1 MFLILI
7 MDFGWHLPSTFKSFY
22 SLNKSHTVGILSWS
36 NWCGQYVVSMWLVC
50 CQYVVSMLLLLL
62 SMGTDYTLWLK
73 HQPRKLQQTCQQSWL
88 GKCSPKS
95 TKNNKYTCGNFKTM
109 ANFKNVLNYK
119 YRSLSNCVINKTIV
133 RNFWLFGGETIYR
146 GTLHRGPSHGD
157 VSWGRYGQ
165 LVVFCIMLSCDIRS
179 KRSTVV

>member
-1 MFLILI
+1 
-7 MDFGWHLPSTFKSFY
+7 
-22 SLNKSHTVGILSWS
+22 
-36 NWCGQYVVSMWLVC
+36 MWPVC
-50 CQYVVSMLLLLL
+50 CQYVAGMLSVCGQYVIIVTIYGDRLYTVIETSTKEATVS
-62 SMGTDYTLWLK
+62 
-73 HQPRKLQQTCQQSWL
+73 QQSWL

-157 VSWGRYGQ
+157 VS
-165 LVVFCIMLSCDIRS
+165 
-179 KRSTVV
+179 